1 MLWVGAVVDHY
12 FSIVR
17 KSDNRKLLHP
27 KTLQATEIQME
38 PELIGSKISE
48 SPKNLSQKCNFNEVT
63 QTAHKVDR
71 IPVPGNNDFRVTGEW
86 KFGWRKAWVKS
97 SSGPPFPSLMTPL
110 ATDLRERERFND
122 LGIRSSDLLCLCHTS
137 YLRLLQVLWKQSWQG
152 SRTRV
157 WMHKVAIPFQ
167 NSRRSLPARNLAFA
181 HTAKE
186 LEQNDNICTNCD
198 QKTGSNIWF
207 VIGLLEAIG
216 YIKAHAPPLSFPS
229 VSYHVHFL
237 PLSNPHRYFFL
248 FKLGADDN

>member
-86 KFGWRKAWVKS
+86 KFGWRKA
-97 SSGPPFPSLMTPL
+97 
-110 ATDLRERERFND
+110 
-122 LGIRSSDLLCLCHTS
+122 
-137 YLRLLQVLWKQSWQG
+137 
-152 SRTRV
+152 
-157 WMHKVAIPFQ
+157 
-167 NSRRSLPARNLAFA
+167 
-181 HTAKE
+181 
-186 LEQNDNICTNCD
+186 
-198 QKTGSNIWF
+198 
-207 VIGLLEAIG
+207 
-216 YIKAHAPPLSFPS
+216 
-229 VSYHVHFL
+229 
-237 PLSNPHRYFFL
+237 
-248 FKLGADDN
+248 